1 MIYIPSFIKFF
12 LLLLHFF
19 RIMGWSKAY
28 DLEYNGLNEGLHE
41 FKFEV
46 HDAFFEHF
54 EQGLAKV
61 GNISVN
67 VILEK
72 RSSFLKLFFNLSGW
86 VELTCDRCLDNYRQ
100 EIKHKNTLFVKF
112 GENEVEDDE
121 IIWVLP
127 DEHRINLA
135 QLIYE
140 YIILSIPIRHVHPEE
155 KMCNAEMLDA
165 LKKHEQRSDATKNG
179 NDPRWAQLK
188 NWKNN

>member
-1 MIYIPSFIKFF
+1 MINIPSFMKFF

-19 RIMGWSKAY
+19 RIMDWRKAY
-28 DLEYNGLNEGLHE
+28 DLEYKGLNEGQHE
-41 FKFEV
+41 FNFEV
-46 HDAFFEHF
+46 HETFFEHF
-54 EQGLAKV
+54 EQGLVDV
-61 GNISVN
+61 GNVVVK

-72 RSSFLKLFFNLSGW
+72 RSAFLKLYFNLSGW

-100 EIKHKNTLFVKF
+100 VINHKSTFFVKF
-112 GENEVEDDE
+112 GENEYEDDE

-155 KMCNAEMLDA
+155 KMCNAKMLDT
-165 LKKHEQRSDATKNG
+165 LKKHERRSDATENK